1 MKFTDI
7 EIENVLTIG
16 QAKFSLDTLGLVH
29 VEGINDDESSAD
41 SNGAGKSSV
50 VDAINWCLWG
60 STARG
65 IGGDEIINTAAGKD
79 AKAAV
84 TVDDDGELYR
94 VERYRKAKKFKNGLY
109 LLRFDV
115 ATGEWVD
122 LTKGTNAQTQKQVE
136 RLLGCSEDV
145 FKAAVYSG
153 QEDMP
158 DIPRMTDKQLKL
170 LVEQAAGVDVL
181 ASAYEIARERYRAT
195 AQKRA
200 DAQVT
205 LDRAIERVEDAK
217 RSVAHLSDES
227 VRWDADHKIKVA
239 TLKQRTTDAVAAHTK
254 AKDDLDPA
262 EEQGIRQAID
272 ECNAKIAAVSSD
284 QQRERDLGQ
293 TRQQAAAAVEAVK
306 RKIAV
311 CEAGTTQANVAVAN
325 AEQQLA
331 EIKAGVG
338 KPCKSCT
345 RPLEAEHLQA
355 ATTRAQENLDQA
367 KARHQT
373 ALTEEATAKARLAAA
388 EKMLADADQ
397 ELTNFRATMT
407 DVSGE
412 GDKLRNLQRELQIIE
427 QSKAEVERL
436 RVQARSVAQQWQDET
451 KATNP
456 FASSIAKADQEL
468 VDRQTRVE
476 EARATA
482 VTALEDERY
491 AQAVADVFAPAGVRA
506 HRLDEAT
513 PYLNE
518 RTAHYLGSLA
528 DGAIEA
534 YWTTLTEAKGS
545 GELREKFSV
554 TVESANAPSF
564 NNLSGGEKR
573 KVRLACALALQD
585 LVATRASKSIDL
597 WIGDEIDDALDP
609 AGLER
614 LMGVLEEKARDRG
627 TVLVIS
633 HNDIKDFARKT
644 FTVRK
649 TGGRATVTIQ

>member
-7 EIENVLTIG
+7 EIDNFLTIG
-16 QAKFSLDTLGLVH
+16 TAKFSLSDQGLVL
-29 VEGINDDESSAD
+29 VEGVNDDESSAD

-50 VDAINWCLWG
+50 VEAVNWCLWG

-65 IGGDEIINTAAGKD
+65 IAGDDVINTVAGKETRVS
-79 AKAAV
+79 V
-84 TVDDDGELYR
+84 TVDDDGDIYR
-94 VERYRKAKKFKNGLY
+94 VDRYRKAKKGKNGLH
-109 LLRFDV
+109 LFKHDPI
-115 ATGEWVD
+115 AGEWID
-122 LTKGTNAQTQKQVE
+122 LTKGTNAATQKQVE

-170 LVEQAAGVDVL
+170 LVEQASGVDVL
-181 ASAYEIARERYRAT
+181 ASAYELAREKLRERSAT
-195 AQKRA
+195 RS
-200 DAQVT
+200 DAQVAF
-205 LDRAIERVEDAK
+205 DRAVERVDTAK
-217 RSVAHLSDES
+217 RSVQRLIDES
-227 VRWDADHKIKVA
+227 KQWDANQTTKVA
-239 TLKQRTTDAVAAHTK
+239 NLKIQTTSAVK
-254 AKDDLDPA
+254 EYNEAKEELDPA
-262 EEQGIRQAID
+262 EEQQVVDAIA
-272 ECNAKIAAVSSD
+272 ECNTKIASVNAER
-284 QQRERDLGQ
+284 QREQVLLADLGQ
-293 TRQQAAAAVEAVK
+293 AQAALNAAQRNHATATANVNTAAAAVSAAEQRAAKIEAAEDEPCDSCGQPLTAEHK
-306 RKIAV
+306 KSAV
-311 CEAGTTQANVAVAN
+311 EAAN
-325 AEQQLA
+325 AQTQVAIERHQKALEQQVA
-331 EIKAGVG
+331 IEGRV
-338 KPCKSCT
+338 
-345 RPLEAEHLQA
+345 
-355 ATTRAQENLDQA
+355 
-367 KARHQT
+367 
-373 ALTEEATAKARLAAA
+373 AAA
-388 EKMLADADQ
+388 EKLVAAA
-397 ELTNFRATMT
+397 EKGLNTHRATMT

-412 GDKLRNLQRELQIIE
+412 GDKLRNLQRELQII
-427 QSKAEVERL
+427 QGSKTEVERL
-436 RVQARSVAQQWQDET
+436 KTAARNVAEQWKREQAAVNPFKAAIEQAEKDVLAAVERQDE
-451 KATNP
+451 
-456 FASSIAKADQEL
+456 AKEAALAAQE
-468 VDRQTRVE
+468 E
-476 EARATA
+476 ES
-482 VTALEDERY
+482 Y

-534 YWTTLTEAKGS
+534 YWTTLTEKKKGD
-545 GELREKFSV
+545 LREKFSV

-564 NNLSGGEKR
+564 GNLSGGEKR

-585 LVATRASKSIDL
+585 LVATRASKSIQL

-649 TGGRATVTIQ
+649 TGGRATVAVA